1 MGDGTMLFRLITS
14 AGMVAFAY
22 YLGKQVGR
30 MEPIREELAR
40 ARDAQRVEST
50 TLDQDGNV
58 VADQGP
64 EANESDRKRL

>member
-1 MGDGTMLFRLITS
+1 MLFRLITS

-40 ARDAQRVEST
+40 TRDAQRVESV
-50 TLDQDGNV
+50 TLEDDDNV
-58 VADQGP
+58 VAEQGP
-64 EANESDRKRL
+64 DGS

>member
-1 MGDGTMLFRLITS
+1 MLFRLITC

-40 ARDAQRVEST
+40 ARDAQRVESA
-50 TLDQDGNV
+50 TLEDDGNV
-58 VADQGP
+58 VAEQGP
-64 EANESDRKRL
+64 DGS

>member
-1 MGDGTMLFRLITS
+1 MLFRLITS

-40 ARDAQRVEST
+40 ARDAQRVESA
-50 TLDQDGNV
+50 TLEDDGNV
-58 VADQGP
+58 VAEQGP
-64 EANESDRKRL
+64 DGS